1 MLFNARALPRQPD
14 EASRQVSL
22 TTIEESAENALQ
34 SIQSLLSLMRVT
46 RPEGADECPAAV
58 QRPRDR
64 SRDLSGHLVEGDGDP
79 DQGVSPT
86 GAHSASRRQAS
97 GLSQIQSS
105 RP

>member
-1 MLFNARALPRQPD
+1 M
-14 EASRQVSL
+14 SL

-46 RPEGADECPAAV
+46 RLKAQMSALRRYNGHVIEAV
-58 QRPRDR
+58 T
-64 SRDLSGHLVEGDGDP
+64 SRATLLKETGDP